1 MTQGQEEKKELGL
14 EGLEGEKPG
23 PHSLSSSALNT
34 GLEFATMVL
43 PRFQKQ
49 KQPPWI
55 LKLLLLMNRGQS

>member
-1 MTQGQEEKKELGL
+1 MTHGQEEKKELRL

-23 PHSLSSSALNT
+23 PHSVCSFALNT
-34 GLEFATMVL
+34 RLEFATTVPPL
-43 PRFQKQ
+43 LQKQ